1 MIEHYLSSTVIHY
14 KEIVFTYTEAVDRYP
29 LL

>member
-1 MIEHYLSSTVIHY
+1 VTAVIYY
-14 KEIVFTYTEAVDRYP
+14 KEIVFAYTEAVDRYP